1 MTQDAIELHQN
12 YIRGYRKILRT
23 LREVHYVD
31 QISTPVHYADSRT
44 RILRMIDESR
54 RLIRALEMGNVRSA

>member
-12 YIRGYRKILRT
+12 YIRGYQKILRT

-31 QISTPVHYADSRT
+31 QISTPVHYAKSRKI
-44 RILRMIDESR
+44 ILGEIAKARAFV
-54 RLIRALEMGNVRSA
+54 RALEVGNVRCA

>member
-1 MTQDAIELHQN
+1 MTQDAIELHHN

-31 QISTPVHYADSRT
+31 QISTPVHYSVARK
-44 RILRMIDESR
+44 RILGMIDQAR
-54 RLIRALEMGNVRSA
+54 KTVRTLEANHVRS